1 MSTRGNSDI
10 EWPLHPLVFELP
22 DRRSPEAFAWV
33 GHIPFAFWLV
43 NALRPHRIV
52 ELGTHWGHS
61 YFALCQAIASLGLD
75 TEAFAIDSWVGDE
88 HSGFY
93 GEEVF
98 SEVESWNSSHYGD
111 FSSLQRMRF
120 DEATDQFPA
129 GTIDL
134 LHIDGLHTYEA
145 VRADF
150 DSWITKVADGG
161 IVLLHDTAERG
172 KGFGVW
178 RLLDELRD
186 HYQVFEFEHGHGLGV
201 VGVGSGFPPAAA
213 GLFEAADD
221 TDRSA
226 AIRGLFGALGDRIER
241 LVLVKQ
247 KQEIIDELKPELE
260 HRQEV
265 IDELTAETQ
274 HRQEVIDELIRE
286 RDARADEA
294 AAAQAELSD
303 LKLQIEGSPIA
314 RRVLRWQRH

>member
-1 MSTRGNSDI
+1 MSTRGTSDI
-10 EWPLHPLVFELP
+10 ERTLHPLVFELP

-43 NALRPHRIV
+43 NALRPRRIV

-61 YFALCQAIASLGLD
+61 YFAFCQAIASLGLD
-75 TEAFAIDSWVGDE
+75 AEAFAIDSWVGDE

-120 DEATDQFPA
+120 DEATDQFSA

-134 LHIDGLHTYEA
+134 LHIDGMHTYDA

-150 DSWITKVADGG
+150 DSWISKLTDSG
-161 IVLLHDTAERG
+161 IVLLHDTAERENE
-172 KGFGVW
+172 FGVW
-178 RLLDELRD
+178 RLLDELRA
-186 HYQVFEFEHGHGLGV
+186 HFQVFEFEHAHGLGV
-201 VGVGSGFPPAAA
+201 VGVGSAYPPAVADLLEA
-213 GLFEAADD
+213 GDD
-221 TDRSA
+221 ADRSTA
-226 AIRGLFGALGDRIER
+226 TRRLFGALGDRIER
-241 LVLVKQ
+241 LVLVEE
-247 KQEIIDELKPELE
+247 KQEVIDGLTAETE

-265 IDELTAETQ
+265 IDG
-274 HRQEVIDELIRE
+274 LIRE

-303 LKLQIEGSPIA
+303 LKLQIEGSLIA
-314 RRVLRWQRH
+314 RKVLRWQPH